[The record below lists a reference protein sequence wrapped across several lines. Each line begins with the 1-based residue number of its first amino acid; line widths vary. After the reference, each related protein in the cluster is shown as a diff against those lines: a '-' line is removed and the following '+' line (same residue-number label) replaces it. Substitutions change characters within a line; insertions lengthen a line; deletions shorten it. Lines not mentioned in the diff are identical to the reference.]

1 MYQNNLENVSILK
14 IKVYLRN
21 LKDKIDTGM
30 KTKVVI
36 FSRVS
41 TLVQDYTR
49 QTNELMEYA
58 EKMGYTVEK
67 VFEEKISGAK
77 KNEERKELMAMMTYI
92 KSNQIEKVL
101 TWELSR
107 IGRNAVQVLQ
117 VIEML
122 NEAKVSLYIKNY
134 NLETLNPDG
143 TVNPLSQ
150 FMVQIL
156 NSVNEMERQT
166 IVQRLRSGY
175 SQHRALNRPVGR
187 KPGVQV
193 KPDSQFLQENKE
205 VAKLL
210 KQGYS
215 VRKVMKLTDRSS
227 GTVQKVKKLIS

>member
-1 MYQNNLENVSILK
+1 MM
-14 IKVYLRN
+14 R
-21 LKDKIDTGM
+21 
-30 KTKVVI
+30 VVI

-41 TLVQDYTR
+41 TLAQDYQR
-49 QTNELMEYA
+49 QTDELLDYA
-58 EKMGYTVEK
+58 AKIGYSVERI
-67 VFEEKISGAK
+67 FEEKISGAK
-77 KNEERKELMAMMTYI
+77 KNEERKELMAMMSYI

-107 IGRNAVQVLQ
+107 IGRNAIQVLQ

-175 SQHRALNRPVGR
+175 TAARKNGTKVGR
-187 KPGVQV
+187 KTGVQV
-193 KPDSQFLQENKE
+193 KTDEEFLKENKE

-210 KQGYS
+210 KQGFS
-215 VRKVMKLTDRSS
+215 VRKVMKLTEKSS
-227 GTVQKVKKLIS
+227 GTIQKVKRLKIGLKIDT

>member
-1 MYQNNLENVSILK
+1 MSV
-14 IKVYLRN
+14 KV
-21 LKDKIDTGM
+21 I
-30 KTKVVI
+30 I

-41 TLVQDYTR
+41 TLAQDYQR
-49 QTNELMEYA
+49 QTDELLEYA
-58 EKMGYTVEK
+58 DKMGYSVEK

-77 KNEERKELMAMMTYI
+77 KNEERKELMAMMSFI

-122 NEAKVSLYIKNY
+122 NDAKISLYIKNY
-134 NLETLNPDG
+134 NLETLNPNG

-175 SQHRALNRPVGR
+175 SAARSKGVRVGR
-187 KPGVQV
+187 KTGVQV
-193 KPDSQFLQENKE
+193 KSDDQFLKENKE

-210 KQGYS
+210 KQGFS

-227 GTVQKVKKLIS
+227 GTVQKVKKILVTL

>member
-1 MYQNNLENVSILK
+1 MQA
-14 IKVYLRN
+14 R
-21 LKDKIDTGM
+21 
-30 KTKVVI
+30 VVI

-41 TLVQDYTR
+41 TQAQDYQR
-49 QTNELMEYA
+49 QTEELLEYA
-58 EKMGYTVEK
+58 NKMGYSVEK

-77 KNEERKELMAMMTYI
+77 KNEERKELMAMMSFI
-92 KSNQIEKVL
+92 KSNQVEKVL

-122 NEAKVSLYIKNY
+122 NDAKISLYIKNY
-134 NLETLNPDG
+134 NLETLNPNG

-175 SQHRALNRPVGR
+175 SSARSKGIKVGR
-187 KPGVQV
+187 KTGVQV
-193 KPDSQFLQENKE
+193 KSDDQFLKENKE

-210 KQGYS
+210 KQGFS

-227 GTVQKVKKLIS
+227 GTVQKVKKLITN

>member
-1 MYQNNLENVSILK
+1 MSLK
-14 IKVYLRN
+14 VI
-21 LKDKIDTGM
+21 
-30 KTKVVI
+30 I

-41 TLVQDYTR
+41 TLAQDYQR
-49 QTNELMEYA
+49 QTAELLEYA
-58 EKMGYTVEK
+58 DKMGYSVEK

-77 KNEERKELMAMMTYI
+77 KNEERKELMAMMSYI
-92 KSNQIEKVL
+92 KNNHIEKVL

-107 IGRNAVQVLQ
+107 IGRNAIQVLQ

-122 NEAKVSLYIKNY
+122 NEAKISLYIKNY
-134 NLETLNPDG
+134 NLETLNPNG

-175 SQHRALNRPVGR
+175 SAARSKGVRVGR
-187 KPGVQV
+187 KTGVQV
-193 KPDSQFLQENKE
+193 KSDDQFLKENKE

-210 KQGYS
+210 KQGFS

-227 GTVQKVKKLIS
+227 GTVQKVKKLIAN

>member
-1 MYQNNLENVSILK
+1 MSV
-14 IKVYLRN
+14 KV
-21 LKDKIDTGM
+21 I
-30 KTKVVI
+30 I

-41 TLVQDYTR
+41 TLAQDYQR
-49 QTNELMEYA
+49 QTDELLEYA
-58 EKMGYTVEK
+58 DKMGYSVEK

-77 KNEERKELMAMMTYI
+77 KNEERKELMAMMSYV
-92 KSNQIEKVL
+92 KNNQIEKVL

-122 NEAKVSLYIKNY
+122 NDAKISLYIKNY
-134 NLETLNPDG
+134 NLETLNPNG

-175 SQHRALNRPVGR
+175 SSARSKGIKVGR
-187 KPGVQV
+187 KTGVQV
-193 KPDSQFLQENKE
+193 KSDDQFLKENKE

-210 KQGYS
+210 KQGFS

-227 GTVQKVKKLIS
+227 GTVQKVKKLIIN

>member
-1 MYQNNLENVSILK
+1 MSI
-14 IKVYLRN
+14 R
-21 LKDKIDTGM
+21 
-30 KTKVVI
+30 VVI

-41 TLVQDYTR
+41 TQAQDYQR
-49 QTNELMEYA
+49 QTEELLEYA
-58 EKMGYTVEK
+58 NKMGYSVEK

-77 KNEERKELMAMMTYI
+77 KNAERKELMSMMTFI
-92 KSNQIEKVL
+92 KSNQVEKVL

-117 VIEML
+117 TIELL

-134 NLETLNPDG
+134 NLETLNTDG

-156 NSVNEMERQT
+156 NSVNEMERFA
-166 IVQRLRSGY
+166 IVQRLQSGY
-175 SQHRALNRPVGR
+175 KQHIALNRPVGR

-193 KPDSQFLQENKE
+193 KSDEQFLKENKE
-205 VAKLL
+205 VTKLL
-210 KQGYS
+210 KQGFS

-227 GTVQKVKKLIS
+227 GTVQKVKKLITN

>member
-1 MYQNNLENVSILK
+1 MSLK
-14 IKVYLRN
+14 VI
-21 LKDKIDTGM
+21 
-30 KTKVVI
+30 I

-41 TLVQDYTR
+41 TLAQDYQR
-49 QTNELMEYA
+49 QTNELLEYA
-58 EKMGYTVEK
+58 EKMGYSVEK

-77 KNEERKELMAMMTYI
+77 KNEERKELMAMMSYI
-92 KSNQIEKVL
+92 KSNRIEKVL

-122 NEAKVSLYIKNY
+122 NDAKISLYIKNY
-134 NLETLNPDG
+134 NLETLNPNG

-175 SQHRALNRPVGR
+175 SSARSKGIKVGR
-187 KPGVQV
+187 KTGVQV
-193 KPDSQFLQENKE
+193 KSDDQFLKENKE
-205 VAKLL
+205 FDKLL
-210 KQGYS
+210 KQGFS
-215 VRKVMKLTDRSS
+215 VRKLMKLTDRSS
-227 GTVQKVKKLIS
+227 GTVQKVKKLITN

>member
-1 MYQNNLENVSILK
+1 MEV
-14 IKVYLRN
+14 R
-21 LKDKIDTGM
+21 
-30 KTKVVI
+30 VVI

-41 TLVQDYTR
+41 TMAQDYQR
-49 QTNELMEYA
+49 QTDELLEYA
-58 EKMGYTVEK
+58 SKMGYSVERI
-67 VFEEKISGAK
+67 FEEKISGAK
-77 KNEERKELMAMMTYI
+77 KNEERKELMAMMAYI

-117 VIEML
+117 TIELL

-143 TVNPLSQ
+143 SVNPLSQ

-166 IVQRLRSGY
+166 IVSRLRSGY
-175 SQHRALNRPVGR
+175 AAHINAGKSVGR
-187 KPGVQV
+187 KPGVQI
-193 KPDSQFLQENKE
+193 KSEEQFLQENKTA
-205 VAKLL
+205 VKLL

-215 VRKVMKLTDRSS
+215 VRKVMKITDKSS
-227 GTVQKVKKLIS
+227 GTVQKVKKLIVI

>member
-1 MYQNNLENVSILK
+1 MSLK
-14 IKVYLRN
+14 VI
-21 LKDKIDTGM
+21 
-30 KTKVVI
+30 I

-41 TLVQDYTR
+41 KLAQDYQR
-49 QTNELMEYA
+49 QTNELLEYA
-58 EKMGYTVEK
+58 EKMGYSVEK

-77 KNEERKELMAMMTYI
+77 KNEERKELMAMMSYI
-92 KSNQIEKVL
+92 KSNRIEKVL

-122 NEAKVSLYIKNY
+122 NDAKISLYIKNY
-134 NLETLNPDG
+134 NLETLNPNG

-175 SQHRALNRPVGR
+175 SAARSKGVRVGR
-187 KPGVQV
+187 KTGIQV
-193 KPDSQFLQENKE
+193 KSDDQFLKENKE

-210 KQGYS
+210 KQGFS

-227 GTVQKVKKLIS
+227 GTVQKVKKLITN

>member
-1 MYQNNLENVSILK
+1 MNV
-14 IKVYLRN
+14 R
-21 LKDKIDTGM
+21 
-30 KTKVVI
+30 VVI

-41 TLVQDYTR
+41 TQAQDYKR
-49 QTNELMEYA
+49 QTEEILEYA
-58 EKMGYTVEK
+58 NKMGYSVEK

-77 KNEERKELMAMMTYI
+77 KNEERKELMAMMSFI

-122 NEAKVSLYIKNY
+122 NDAKISLYIKNY
-134 NLETLNPDG
+134 NLETLNPNG

-166 IVQRLRSGY
+166 IVMRLRSGY
-175 SQHRALNRPVGR
+175 SSARSKGIKVGR
-187 KPGVQV
+187 KTGVQV
-193 KPDSQFLQENKE
+193 KSDDQFLKENKE

-210 KQGYS
+210 KQGFS

-227 GTVQKVKKLIS
+227 GTVQKVKKLIAN

>member
-1 MYQNNLENVSILK
+1 MSLK
-14 IKVYLRN
+14 VI
-21 LKDKIDTGM
+21 
-30 KTKVVI
+30 I

-41 TLVQDYTR
+41 TLAQDYQR
-49 QTNELMEYA
+49 QTDELLEYA
-58 EKMGYTVEK
+58 DKMGYSVEK

-77 KNEERKELMAMMTYI
+77 KNEERKELMAMMSYI
-92 KSNQIEKVL
+92 KNNHIEKVL

-107 IGRNAVQVLQ
+107 IGRNAIQVLQ

-122 NEAKVSLYIKNY
+122 NEAKISLYIKNY
-134 NLETLNPDG
+134 NLETLNQNG
-143 TVNPLSQ
+143 TINPLSQ

-175 SQHRALNRPVGR
+175 SAARSKGIRVGR
-187 KPGVQV
+187 KTGVQV
-193 KPDSQFLQENKE
+193 KSDDQFLKENKE

-210 KQGYS
+210 KQGFS

-227 GTVQKVKKLIS
+227 GTVQKVKKLITN

>member
-1 MYQNNLENVSILK
+1 M
-14 IKVYLRN
+14 KVR
-21 LKDKIDTGM
+21 
-30 KTKVVI
+30 VVI

-41 TLVQDYTR
+41 SLSQDYQR
-49 QTNELMEYA
+49 QTDELLDYA
-58 EKMGYTVEK
+58 SKVGYLVEK

-77 KNEERKELMAMMTYI
+77 KNEERKELMAMMEYI
-92 KSNQIEKVL
+92 KNNQIEKVL

-134 NLETLNPDG
+134 NLETLNSDG

-156 NSVNEMERQT
+156 NSVNMMERQT

-175 SQHRALNRPVGR
+175 SQHIALNRPVGR

-193 KPDSQFLQENKE
+193 KPDSQFLQENKD

-215 VRKVMKLTDRSS
+215 VRKIMKLTNRSS
-227 GTVQKVKKLIS
+227 GTVQKVKKLLS

>member
-1 MYQNNLENVSILK
+1 M
-14 IKVYLRN
+14 R
-21 LKDKIDTGM
+21 
-30 KTKVVI
+30 VVI

-41 TLVQDYTR
+41 TLAQDYQR
-49 QTNELMEYA
+49 QTDELMEYA
-58 EKMGYTVEK
+58 AKMGYSVEK

-77 KNEERKELMAMMTYI
+77 KNEERKELMAMMAYI
-92 KSNQIEKVL
+92 KSNQIKKVL

-107 IGRNAVQVLQ
+107 IGRNSIQVLQ

-134 NLETLNPDG
+134 NLETLNANG

-175 SQHRALNRPVGR
+175 SAARSKGTKVGR
-187 KPGVQV
+187 KTGVQV
-193 KPDSQFLQENKE
+193 KSDEQFLQENKE
-205 VAKLL
+205 VVKLL

-227 GTVQKVKKLIS
+227 GTVQKVKRITSLND

>member
-1 MYQNNLENVSILK
+1 MFEA
-14 IKVYLRN
+14 
-21 LKDKIDTGM
+21 M
-30 KTKVVI
+30 KTSIVI

-41 TLVQDYTR
+41 TLAQDYQK
-49 QTNELMEYA
+49 QTDELLEYA
-58 EKMGYTVEK
+58 SKMGYSVERI
-67 VFEEKISGAK
+67 FEEKISCAK
-77 KNEERKELMAMMTYI
+77 KNEERKELMAMMSYI
-92 KSNQIEKVL
+92 KSNQIQKVL

-117 VIEML
+117 VVEML
-122 NEAKVSLYIKNY
+122 NEAKVSLFIKNY

-166 IVQRLRSGY
+166 IVQRLQSGY
-175 SQHRALNRPVGR
+175 KQHRALNKPVGR
-187 KPGVQV
+187 KTDVQI
-193 KPDSQFLQENKE
+193 KTDEQFLQENKE

-210 KQGYS
+210 RQGDS
-215 VRKVMKLTDRSS
+215 VRKVMKLTDKSS